1 MGKKICDDIIEY
13 CKVAGINI
21 LGDGEKTEAMRFV
34 DKVAEDENLNSGDGY
49 ESKIVNIPFELFKDF
64 LEWREKQNKR
74 HNKRSDMK

>member
-1 MGKKICDDIIEY
+1 
-13 CKVAGINI
+13 
-21 LGDGEKTEAMRFV
+21 MRFV